1 MCLWLISANKSRS
14 LSPFWNGSKCLTFTL
29 REFIPQTLSPFLKE
43 FPSLN
48 HDLWHNGLTLT
59 FLLAQSPRIV
69 GAINFCNPL
78 MVPSSTAC
86 EFPPFSVPTFS
97 IYYHN
102 IYTLTSD
109 LPHAKINLVLIKNPH
124 LFHIS
129 LGWEDIFVS
138 IPNMPFQTNGYTR
151 AWKQTCHLGWLRAHC
166 LSHAFP
172 IPPSFFCQL
181 SLLVQS
187 RFQPSI
193 TALTYQVVPL
203 PMPSPTLSNPLYQ
216 NILNGQLFM
225 IYFTTL
231 FSDFLFSVNVLHCPL
246 SLKINA
252 PVLKLKQICGVNS
265 AL

>member
-1 MCLWLISANKSRS
+1 M
-14 LSPFWNGSKCLTFTL
+14 PTFT
-29 REFIPQTLSPFLKE
+29 I
-43 FPSLN
+43 
-48 HDLWHNGLTLT
+48 H
-59 FLLAQSPRIV
+59 
-69 GAINFCNPL
+69 
-78 MVPSSTAC
+78 
-86 EFPPFSVPTFS
+86 
-97 IYYHN
+97 YHN

-109 LPHAKINLVLIKNPH
+109 LPHAKINLAHQEPTSFSHFSRMRRYICLYFKLAFPDQWLH
-124 LFHIS
+124 KS
-129 LGWEDIFVS
+129 LEASLSSG
-138 IPNMPFQTNGYTR
+138 G
-151 AWKQTCHLGWLRAHC
+151 LRTHS

-181 SLLVQS
+181 SLLIQS

-203 PMPSPTLSNPLYQ
+203 PRPSTTLSNPLYQ

-231 FSDFLFSVNVLHCPL
+231 FSDFLFSVNVLHGPL

-252 PVLKLKQICGVNS
+252 PLLMLKQICGVNS